1 MDAPYIIPV
10 NVETIWTEVALVCWS
25 GFSMLRKGEIV
36 MKRDRQEPGKC
47 EITDYSRDKK
57 NKYFGAKVIVIAE

>member
-1 MDAPYIIPV
+1 M
-10 NVETIWTEVALVCWS
+10 VCWS

-47 EITDYSRDKK
+47 EITDYTRDKK
-57 NKYFGAKVIVIAE
+57 NKYFGAKVIIIPE